1 MLIFQPLALLLIPV
15 TLSVAFLL
23 WVLWHMHKDEHRRR

>member
-1 MLIFQPLALLLIPV
+1 MDSINSGYLLIVPV

-23 WVLWHMHKDEHRRR
+23 WVLWNFHRDEKR